1 MPSSAQ
7 SGAESSA
14 RSDGLPESRF
24 AAMDENGFRSIQEEA
39 RLAAYGRLAAKKC
52 DEAMEEASR
61 RAEERKRTARPK
73 HVWWGFHYFWPK
85 EVLEGTAEKDALDD
99 AEFLKRVQKL
109 MQHERVVET
118 FSIFDVDGSGSID
131 AKELRP
137 VVEMVMPNHDQVVL
151 DEMVASLDINKDGE
165 VDLWEFCVAIQ
176 KRTEGISEADMK
188 MEMDEAFNLF
198 NSSEFG
204 GLGDGSV
211 GEEQIRRIMQCAAG
225 TRKQLTDD
233 ELESMLVELDKSNLS
248 VRNGATIKL
257 SDLRRHAAF
266 N

>member
-1 MPSSAQ
+1 MRARGRSPSPHIDFSCH
-7 SGAESSA
+7 GPVVEIVA
-14 RSDGLPESRF
+14 RSRPVRALSR
-24 AAMDENGFRSIQEEA
+24 A
-39 RLAAYGRLAAKKC
+39 RIRQ
-52 DEAMEEASR
+52 
-61 RAEERKRTARPK
+61 
-73 HVWWGFHYFWPK
+73 
-85 EVLEGTAEKDALDD
+85 
-99 AEFLKRVQKL
+99 FLKRVQKL

-257 SDLRRHAAF
+257 VRCFPIARLLFCLLLPLPLEALAMARRAF
-266 N
+266 QPSLGMRHRCR